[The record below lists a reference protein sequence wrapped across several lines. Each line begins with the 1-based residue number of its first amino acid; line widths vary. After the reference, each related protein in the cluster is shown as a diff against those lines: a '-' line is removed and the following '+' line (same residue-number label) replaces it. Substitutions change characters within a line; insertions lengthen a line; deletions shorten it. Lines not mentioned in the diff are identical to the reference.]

1 MCLGQK
7 NDGSYILLAVDGK
20 SGIAGC
26 TMDQIARKLRA
37 LGCMNAFNLDGGG
50 SASLWYKGKIINNPS
65 LGEGERKIPAI
76 MYI

>member
-7 NDGSYILLAVDGK
+7 KDGSYILLAVDGK
-20 SGIAGC
+20 SGFAGC
-26 TMDQIARKLRA
+26 TMDQIARKMKD
-37 LGCMNAFNLDGGG
+37 LGCIHAFNLDGGG

-65 LGEGERKIPAI
+65 IGEGERKIPAI